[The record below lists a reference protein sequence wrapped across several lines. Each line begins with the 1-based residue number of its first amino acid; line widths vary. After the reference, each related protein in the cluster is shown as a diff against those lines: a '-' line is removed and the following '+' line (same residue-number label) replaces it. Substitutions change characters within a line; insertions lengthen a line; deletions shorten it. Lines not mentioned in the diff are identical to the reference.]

1 MKKMTLFIV
10 TMLIAYQA
18 QAGLEF
24 KSTYQDWERY
34 EAETATPGERVVI
47 GVTEAKAKHK
57 EQVKTVALRC
67 TYDGV
72 NLLFFKSLARNE
84 SSYNARSSID
94 DGAPF
99 YMDVALKGTTHWAT
113 LPNNQLDN
121 ARAGAQLRVV
131 LSGDDSKE
139 SVVVSLLGFTKMYA
153 AVSSGCQ

>member
-10 TMLIAYQA
+10 TMLIAYQV

-24 KSTYQDWERY
+24 KSTYQDWEHY
-34 EAETATPGERVVI
+34 EAETETPGERVVI
-47 GVTEAKAKHK
+47 GVTEAKHK
-57 EQVKTVALRC
+57 EQVKMIVLRC

-84 SSYNARSSID
+84 SDYKARSSID

-99 YMDVALKGTTHWAT
+99 YMDVLLKGTTHWAT
-113 LPNNQLDN
+113 LPNSQLDS
-121 ARAGAQLRVV
+121 ARSGYKLTVE

-139 SVVVSLLGFTKMYA
+139 SVVVSLLGFTKVYT
-153 AVSSGCQ
+153 AVSSACQ